1 MTPEPVPA
9 VTGARAVL
17 ELHVGEINQLFN
29 SMDPA
34 PFRERDI
41 DPDAEAYIVDWAR
54 ETRAGQPLAL
64 SVQLGRQAA
73 TPDDT
78 RMVRDAVHEYFRR
91 RAEATRRELRR
102 LLRMGRVSLL
112 IGLSFLAVAIVV
124 GEAIAGLL
132 PKESYGWIIKES
144 FVIGGW
150 VALWRPL
157 EIFLYGWWPIRA
169 EARLYD
175 RLGEMEVRMAGAV
188 VKGVATS

>member
-1 MTPEPVPA
+1 MAPEAVPA
-9 VTGARAVL
+9 VTGVRAVL

-34 PFRERDI
+34 PFRERDL
-41 DPDAEAYIVDWAR
+41 DPNAEAYIVDWAR
-54 ETRAGQPLAL
+54 ETRAGQPLGL
-64 SVQLGRQAA
+64 SVRLSRAVA
-73 TPDDT
+73 TPADT
-78 RMVRDAVHEYFRR
+78 RLLCDAVHEYFRQ
-91 RAEATRRELRR
+91 RAEATRRRLRQ
-102 LLRMGRVSLL
+102 LLRTGRISLL

-124 GEAIAGLL
+124 GDFIAGLL
-132 PKESYGWIIKES
+132 PKESYGWIVKES

-175 RLGEMEVRMAGAV
+175 RLGEVEVSV
-188 VKGVATS
+188 SGVTATAA